1 MGTIISGAAP
11 GYTINKRVH
20 VLTKSKAK
28 LVFVDHDSAATA
40 VKAAEVVG
48 IDPSNIAMMDGE
60 MPGYANLRDLHA
72 FGSTRSLEDQS
83 PKWSFALGQTAVDV
97 CAMLCF
103 SSGTTGLPKANWFY
117 HCYSFP
123 SLINKVMISHAN
135 VIAQCS
141 QMEAFTSPGP

>member
-48 IDPSNIAMMDGE
+48 IDPSN
-60 MPGYANLRDLHA
+60 
-72 FGSTRSLEDQS
+72 
-83 PKWSFALGQTAVDV
+83 V
-97 CAMLCF
+97 AMLDVHDFTRKCNSTVLSDGSVYVTWSMKSLTL
-103 SSGTTGLPKANWFY
+103 SSAF
-117 HCYSFP
+117 
-123 SLINKVMISHAN
+123 IS
-135 VIAQCS
+135 
-141 QMEAFTSPGP
+141 